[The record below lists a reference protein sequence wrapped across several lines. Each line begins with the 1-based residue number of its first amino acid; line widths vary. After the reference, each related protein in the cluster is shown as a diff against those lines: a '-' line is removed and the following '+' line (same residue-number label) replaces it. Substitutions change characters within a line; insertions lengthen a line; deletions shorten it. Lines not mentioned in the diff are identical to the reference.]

1 MSEIKVNG
9 RIKVKSF
16 YNTFIKEFPYLHAS
30 LRLPDGKAADMD
42 DTIASVRTK
51 SLGEYKPS
59 GEADLSVRGNL
70 NVGTFEKRFK
80 DTFGIT
86 CEIHYKSKS
95 GNWTSSK
102 KTMDSR
108 TLNEANDWVK
118 EHEGEKLEGF

>member
-51 SLGEYKPS
+51 SLGEYEPS
-59 GEADLSVRGNL
+59 GEADLSVR
-70 NVGTFEKRFK
+70 
-80 DTFGIT
+80 
-86 CEIHYKSKS
+86 
-95 GNWTSSK
+95 
-102 KTMDSR
+102 
-108 TLNEANDWVK
+108 
-118 EHEGEKLEGF
+118 